1 MYANLHN
8 LYGTGIPVQTSRIEY
23 ISIID
28 QKKKIQITKG
38 NAVKE
43 FINGLIWFIYLTN
56 IALNYND
63 TGFWGFGVLGFWV

>member
-43 FINGLIWFIYLTN
+43 FINGLIWFIYLTKYCFKLQWYKLIN
-56 IALNYND
+56 
-63 TGFWGFGVLGFWV
+63 WVMLLS

>member
-1 MYANLHN
+1 MLAMYANLHN

-43 FINGLIWFIYLTN
+43 FINGLI
-56 IALNYND
+56 
-63 TGFWGFGVLGFWV
+63 